1 LMELFRVPLADMPV
15 IASVNRK
22 RWDAAEDF
30 VVTPHKV
37 WLSLA
42 GKRKAVALHEE
53 RKQETWRHP
62 VLQYSLS
69 YQRTVELE
77 ARLLEKEWTGT
88 PGLFAQ
94 MRLR

>member
-1 LMELFRVPLADMPV
+1 MELFRVPLGDMPV
-15 IASVNRK
+15 VASVNRK
-22 RWDAAEDF
+22 QWHPTDDF
-30 VVTPHKV
+30 VVTSHKV
-37 WLSLA
+37 WLSLE
-42 GKRKAVALHEE
+42 GKRKAIALYEE

-77 ARLLEKEWTGT
+77 ARLLEKEWMGT
-88 PGLFAQ
+88 PGLFAK